1 MRILPLSVFLL
12 AVGISGCRADDTQVI
27 ADGPTEP
34 RQFLCEDGREVSYV
48 AMMGGTVLVTLGEQ
62 VTEMQ
67 QIYETTLDGHVHV
80 GGGLVWIT
88 HLQGK
93 AEIADLAPG
102 QAVDD
107 VQRIPCT
114 EVVE

>member
-1 MRILPLSVFLL
+1 MRILPLSVILL
-12 AVGISGCRADDTQVI
+12 AVGISGCRAEDTQVI

-62 VTEMQ
+62 EIEMQ
-67 QIYETTLDGHVHV
+67 QIFETTLDGHVHV

-88 HLQGK
+88 QLHGK
-93 AEIADLAPG
+93 AEIADLASG